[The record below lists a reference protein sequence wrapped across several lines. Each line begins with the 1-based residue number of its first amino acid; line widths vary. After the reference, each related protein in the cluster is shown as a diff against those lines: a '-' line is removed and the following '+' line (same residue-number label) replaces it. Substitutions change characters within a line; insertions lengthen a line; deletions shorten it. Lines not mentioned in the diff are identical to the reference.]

1 MKVIQ
6 GEGFELKAE
15 KKKVTA
21 KVVMIGPELVLLVL
35 RFLERRGP
43 DVPEDADEPPH

>member
-15 KKKVTA
+15 KKKVNA
-21 KVVMIGPELVLLVL
+21 RIVMIDLDLALLVL
-35 RFLERRGP
+35 RFLDARGP
-43 DVPEDADEPPH
+43 DALEDADEPPH

>member
-1 MKVIQ
+1 MQIIE

-21 KVVMIGPELVLLVL
+21 RIVMIDPDLALLVL
-35 RFLERRGP
+35 RWLGARGP
-43 DVPEDADEPPH
+43 DVPEDEDEPPH

>member
-15 KKKVTA
+15 KKKVKA
-21 KVVMIGPELVLLVL
+21 RIVMIDQDLALLVL
-35 RFLERRGP
+35 RFLDRRGP

>member
-6 GEGFELKAE
+6 GEGFELKAD

-21 KVVMIGPELVLLVL
+21 KVVMIDSDLALLVL